1 MAITS
6 KREVARV
13 LRIEADN
20 IKRHGLDDVSTY
32 TYDCIQA
39 QALRGERCT
48 NCLLRD
54 FVPESSKSEEYP
66 CQHIE
71 TDKYAEIISAPG
83 MKHKIVTRLK
93 NLAMGLEAAELA
105 EKQ

>member
-39 QALRGERCT
+39 QTLRGERCT

-54 FVPESSKSEEYP
+54 FVPESAREEEYP
-66 CQHIE
+66 CQHIDE
-71 TDKYAEIISAPG
+71 QKYAEIIGMPG
-83 MKHKIVTRLK
+83 MKEKVVTRLK
-93 NLAMGLEAAELA
+93 NLAMGLEAAEMS
-105 EKQ
+105 EK

>member
-20 IKRHGLDDVSTY
+20 INRHGLDDVSTY

-48 NCLLRD
+48 
-54 FVPESSKSEEYP
+54 
-66 CQHIE
+66 
-71 TDKYAEIISAPG
+71 